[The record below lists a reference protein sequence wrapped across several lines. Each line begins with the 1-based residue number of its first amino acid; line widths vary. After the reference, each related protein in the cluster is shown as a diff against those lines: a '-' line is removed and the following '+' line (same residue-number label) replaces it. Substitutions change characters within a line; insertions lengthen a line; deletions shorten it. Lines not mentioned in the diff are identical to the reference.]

1 MKVIRN
7 VLAFIGVLAI
17 VAVVAGWVAF
27 DNFASR
33 LDPEAFRV
41 YRELGTKFMQDL
53 DPGSAFVRVE
63 RAKEGL
69 TPEDVADSLKS
80 LAVQHNLLFV
90 GEAPFYKQ
98 VEAVTGK
105 PYRFIAFYSFCDARV
120 GAMMADYNNTYSAY
134 MPCRIAVVQDPDGT
148 VSLQMMDLDLLIHGG
163 KPLPPELKEA
173 AKKVRETLDKLIVG
187 AAQGEI

>member
-1 MKVIRN
+1 MKFLRN
-7 VLAFIGVLAI
+7 LLAI
-17 VAVVAGWVAF
+17 IGLVAIGAGVAGWMAF
-27 DNFASR
+27 NDFASR

-41 YRELGTKFMQDL
+41 FREVGGKYLKDL
-53 DPGSAFVRVE
+53 DPGTAFVRVE
-63 RAKEGL
+63 KVKEGL
-69 TPEDVADSLKS
+69 TPQDVVDSLKS

-120 GAMMADYNNTYSAY
+120 GALMADYNNTYTAF
-134 MPCRIAVVQDPDGT
+134 MPCRIALVQDPDGT
-148 VSLQMMDLDLLIHGG
+148 LWLQMMDLELLIYGG
-163 KPLPPELKEA
+163 KPLPPDLKA
-173 AKKVRETLDKLIVG
+173 GAIKVREALNKLITG